1 MCYLY
6 GSSLK
11 NNSQRR
17 KPRLQLGDFL
27 RSSAIKPSV
36 RKTPVQA
43 RSKLRVQSMLAVAES
58 RLVQL
63 GYDELKMSDIAR
75 LAGVPIGS
83 VYQYFPNKTAI
94 IISLLEE
101 KMAETQEDVK
111 QELSRLPEG
120 ESVLEYVADM
130 VSRLVDTLYKRYRYD
145 DSVRALWNAARSN
158 PDLQDMV
165 LEDNLANGDAVF
177 QAMHAVLTQI
187 PSEHLRAIT
196 NMVCDTIGSALRLAA
211 SVDELQGDIMA
222 EELKVMINCYCINI
236 LER

>member
-1 MCYLY
+1 
-6 GSSLK
+6 
-11 NNSQRR
+11 
-17 KPRLQLGDFL
+17 
-27 RSSAIKPSV
+27 
-36 RKTPVQA
+36 
-43 RSKLRVQSMLAVAES
+43 MLAVAES
-58 RLVQL
+58 RLIQL

-94 IISLLEE
+94 VSSLLEE
-101 KMAETQEDVK
+101 KIAQTQADVK

-187 PSEHLRAIT
+187 PAEQLRAIT

-211 SVDELQGDIMA
+211 SVDEIQGDIMA